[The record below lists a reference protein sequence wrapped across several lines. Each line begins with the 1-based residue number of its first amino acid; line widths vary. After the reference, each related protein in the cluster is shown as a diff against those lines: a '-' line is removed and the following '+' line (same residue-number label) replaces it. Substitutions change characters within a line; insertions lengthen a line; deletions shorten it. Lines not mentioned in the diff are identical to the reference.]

1 MGAAAA
7 QVAGERLADLGFAR
21 RLVRREKR
29 RGRHDHAVDAIAA
42 LRGLL
47 VDEGTSRLRWLCAC
61 TQPLERARA
70 ALELAD
76 RKQAR
81 EHRLAVQVDGTR
93 AGIPGAAAEARAL

>member
-21 RLVRREKR
+21 RLVRRKER

-47 VDEGTSRLRWLCAC
+47 VDERTLQLRWL
-61 TQPLERARA
+61 RARTQ
-70 ALELAD
+70 ALQRRDRSLEVPD

-81 EHRLAVQVDGTR
+81 AHGLAVEMHGAR
-93 AGIPGAAAEARAL
+93 PALAEAAAE